1 MNMPAIKSA
10 IENATGIAVPDRLRI
25 SAWVDTYRPAIPEK
39 TLPDVCKTI
48 AKGLFTAVDTSTF
61 EEALETGDTLAIQD
75 ELLRTGYENYKK
87 LSKFDG
93 MLMMDVGSRTAQYF
107 QTYDDMIGS
116 INVNSGYLYGPEGEA
131 MPKVSLR
138 ANLGD
143 VNSDSGLSP
152 TVGRDK
158 RTDTEAEFRK
168 KAADIALGREK
179 PEQPKEP
186 TSGNVGRKKR

>member
-1 MNMPAIKSA
+1 
-10 IENATGIAVPDRLRI
+10 
-25 SAWVDTYRPAIPEK
+25 
-39 TLPDVCKTI
+39 
-48 AKGLFTAVDTSTF
+48 
-61 EEALETGDTLAIQD
+61 
-75 ELLRTGYENYKK
+75 
-87 LSKFDG
+87 
-93 MLMMDVGSRTAQYF
+93 MMDVGSRTAQYF